1 MTPSPATPAAAAMP
15 ATALPAAPTDN
26 AVAATRWLAT
36 GSLLALIVLCLAWE
50 LVLAPLRP
58 GGTWLAIKALPLCIP
73 LAGILKN
80 RMYTYRWV
88 SLVIWLYFI
97 EGVVRGWS
105 DKPPS
110 QWLAWAE
117 VALCLVLFTACTLHV
132 RVRQRNAKAAAA
144 AAEASAGAPAP

>member
-1 MTPSPATPAAAAMP
+1 MTASPSAPASPLTPS
-15 ATALPAAPTDN
+15 DN
-26 AVAATRWLAT
+26 GVSATRWVAT

-88 SLVIWLYFI
+88 SLVIWLYFT

-117 VALCLVLFTACTLHV
+117 VTLCLVLFTACTLHV
-132 RVRQRNAKAAAA
+132 RLRQRNAKAAAV
-144 AAEASAGAPAP
+144 AAEASAPAP

>member
-1 MTPSPATPAAAAMP
+1 MTASSAAPSVLTPSPADP
-15 ATALPAAPTDN
+15 

-36 GSLLALIVLCLAWE
+36 GSLLALIALCLAWE
-50 LVLAPLRP
+50 LVLAPIRP
-58 GGTWLAIKALPLCIP
+58 GGSWLAIKALPLCIP

-97 EGVVRGWS
+97 EGVVRGFS

-110 QWLAWAE
+110 QWLAWLE
-117 VALCLVLFTACTLHV
+117 IALCLVLFVACTLHV
-132 RVRQRNAKAAAA
+132 RLRQRNAKAAAA
-144 AAEASAGAPAP
+144 ANSAAS

>member
-1 MTPSPATPAAAAMP
+1 MTASPSAPASPLTPS
-15 ATALPAAPTDN
+15 DN
-26 AVAATRWLAT
+26 GVSATRWVAT

-88 SLVIWLYFI
+88 SLVIWLYFT

-117 VALCLVLFTACTLHV
+117 VTLCLVLFTACTLHV
-132 RVRQRNAKAAAA
+132 RLRQRNAKAAAA
-144 AAEASAGAPAP
+144 AAESSAAAPAP

>member
-1 MTPSPATPAAAAMP
+1 MTASPSAPASPLTPS
-15 ATALPAAPTDN
+15 DN
-26 AVAATRWLAT
+26 GVSATRWVAT

-88 SLVIWLYFI
+88 SLVIWLYFT

-110 QWLAWAE
+110 QWLAWVE

-132 RVRQRNAKAAAA
+132 RLRQRNAKAAAA
-144 AAEASAGAPAP
+144 AAEASAAAPAP